1 MVIVIYCLL
10 LRGFYFNIFNIDVY
24 ICVFINIGILYI
36 KLILVER
43 IENWSS

>member
-10 LRGFYFNIFNIDVY
+10 LRGFCFNVFNMDVY

-36 KLILVER
+36 KLILVGW